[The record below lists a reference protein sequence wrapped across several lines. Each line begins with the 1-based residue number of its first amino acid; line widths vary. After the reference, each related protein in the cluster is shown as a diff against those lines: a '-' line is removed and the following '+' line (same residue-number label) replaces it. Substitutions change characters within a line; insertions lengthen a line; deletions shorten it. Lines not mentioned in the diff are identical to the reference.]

1 MNAPTV
7 LTKGWT
13 EADLRPLVLDGNSNG
28 YLMSRE
34 EFAALT
40 VEDCD
45 PRFRYELLNGVVIV
59 SPPPSDGEAG
69 PNDELGFLL
78 RSYKLTP
85 PGKCLDDTLFEREVA
100 TSVGIRRVD
109 RAIWVGFGRR
119 ISSKVD
125 LPTILVEFVSP
136 GKRASRRDYEQKRDE
151 YLAIGT
157 KEYWVIDRFRRTVT
171 VYFPPTANPP
181 VRVIAEN
188 EVYTTPL
195 LPGFELPVA
204 RLMQLADQ
212 YRDEE

>member
-1 MNAPTV
+1 M
-7 LTKGWT
+7 
-13 EADLRPLVLDGNSNG
+13 LDGNSNG

-34 EFAALT
+34 EFEALT

-59 SPPPSDGEAG
+59 SPPPSDGEVD
-69 PNDELGFLL
+69 PNDELGRLL
-78 RSYKLTP
+78 RNCKDTP
-85 PGKCLDDTLFEREVA
+85 QGKCLDNTLFEREVA

-109 RAIWVGFGRR
+109 RAIWIGFGRA

-136 GKRASRRDYEQKRDE
+136 SKRAWRRDYEQKRDE

-157 KEYWVIDRFRRTVT
+157 KEYWVIDRFRRTMT
-171 VYFPPTANPP
+171 VYYPPTAKPP
-181 VRVIAEN
+181 LRVVGEN
-188 EVYTTPL
+188 ETYATQL
-195 LPGFELPVA
+195 LPGFKLPIA
-204 RLMQLADQ
+204 KLMALADL

>member
-1 MNAPTV
+1 MNAPTFV
-7 LTKGWT
+7 AKRWDQTKF
-13 EADLRPLVLDGNSNG
+13 VLDGESNG

-40 VEDCD
+40 EDDCD

-78 RSYKLTP
+78 RTYKLTP
-85 PGKCLDDTLFEREVA
+85 QGKCLDNTLFEREVA
-100 TSVGIRRVD
+100 ASVGIRRVD

-136 GKRASRRDYEQKRDE
+136 GKRAWRRDYEQKREE

-157 KEYWVIDRFRRTVT
+157 KEYWVIDRFRRTMTVCFSPPT
-171 VYFPPTANPP
+171 DPPSRVISENDVYF
-181 VRVIAEN
+181 
-188 EVYTTPL
+188 TPL
-195 LPGFELPVA
+195 LPGFELPLS

-212 YRDEE
+212 YGDEESNE

>member
-7 LTKGWT
+7 VTKGWT
-13 EADLRPLVLDGNSNG
+13 EADLHPLVLDGNSNG

-34 EFAALT
+34 AFAALT

-78 RSYKLTP
+78 RYYKLTP
-85 PGKCLDDTLFEREVA
+85 QGQCLDDTLFEREVA

-109 RAIWVGFGRR
+109 RAIWIGYGRPIR
-119 ISSKVD
+119 SKVD

-171 VYFPPTANPP
+171 IYFPPAADPP
-181 VRVIAEN
+181 DRVIAEN
-188 EVYTTPL
+188 EVYRTPL

>member
-1 MNAPTV
+1 MNAPTIV
-7 LTKGWT
+7 AKRRDQ
-13 EADLRPLVLDGNSNG
+13 ADFVLDGNSNG

-40 VEDCD
+40 PEDCD

-59 SPPPSDGEAG
+59 SPPPSDGEAD

-78 RSYKLTP
+78 RTYRLTP
-85 PGKCLDDTLFEREVA
+85 QGKCLDNTLFEREVA

-109 RAIWVGFGRR
+109 RAIWIGFGRP

-136 GKRASRRDYEQKRDE
+136 GKRAWRRDYEQKRDE

-157 KEYWVIDRFRRTVT
+157 KEYWVIDRFRRSLTV
-171 VYFPPTANPP
+171 FFAAPANTAS
-181 VRVIAEN
+181 RVVGEN

-195 LPGFELPVA
+195 MPGFELPVA

>member
-1 MNAPTV
+1 MNAPTL

-13 EADLRPLVLDGNSNG
+13 DADLRPLVLDGDSNG

-34 EFAALT
+34 QFQALT
-40 VEDCD
+40 PEDCD
-45 PRFRYELLNGVVIV
+45 PRFRYDLLNGVVIV

-78 RSYKLTP
+78 RPYQLAP
-85 PGKCLDDTLFEREVA
+85 QGKCLDDTLFEREVV

-119 ISSKVD
+119 ISSKAD

-136 GKRASRRDYEQKRDE
+136 GKRDYEQKRDE

-157 KEYWVIDRFRRTVT
+157 KEYWVIDRFRRTGT
-171 VYFPPTANPP
+171 VFFAPPANPASRI
-181 VRVIAEN
+181 VGEN
-188 EVYTTPL
+188 EIYSTPL
-195 LPGFELPVA
+195 LPGFELAVRKLMLVA
-204 RLMQLADQ
+204 DR

>member
-1 MNAPTV
+1 MNAPTAV
-7 LTKGWT
+7 TRDWT
-13 EADLRPLVLDGNSNG
+13 EADVRPLMLDGNSNG

-34 EFAALT
+34 EFEALT
-40 VEDCD
+40 PEDCD

-59 SPPPSDGEAG
+59 SPPPSDGEAD

-78 RSYKLTP
+78 RTYKLTP
-85 PGKCLDDTLFEREVA
+85 QGRCLDNTLFEREVA

-109 RAIWVGFGRR
+109 RAIWIGFGRP

-136 GKRASRRDYEQKRDE
+136 GKRAWRRDYEQKRDE

-157 KEYWVIDRFRRTVT
+157 KEYCVIDRFRRTMT
-171 VYFPPTANPP
+171 VYFAPPMEPQSRA
-181 VRVIAEN
+181 IAEN
-188 EVYTTPL
+188 QIYTTPL